1 MARDP
6 LPAWYRRAPTGR
18 AFARPPTVP
27 AAAHRRSPPLA
38 AAPAPKL
45 PPRPTT
51 CSVPRSIRLRPW
63 QKHALE
69 RFSATGAADFL
80 AVATPGAGKTTFAL
94 AAARLVL
101 AAGDVRRLVVVV
113 PTAHLKRQWARAA
126 ADLDLHLETSW
137 SPSRAALPRDMH
149 GVVATYQQVATHPA
163 AVARLA
169 RGSFVVLD
177 EVHHAGDDR
186 AWGESL
192 RRAFSG
198 AARRLSLSGTPFR
211 SDSAAIPF
219 VDYRDDEARPDF
231 EYDYGEAL
239 GDRRVVRPI
248 YFPRTNGF
256 MEWQAPDGTV
266 HAATFDDPL
275 ATAHANQ
282 RLRTAL
288 SVQGQWLPEVLAAAH
303 GRLLE
308 LRRHH
313 PAAGGLVISSDQEHA
328 RGVAGLLRRHHGVEA
343 VVATSDDPLASHR
356 ISRFAASDDPWLVA
370 VRMVSEGVDL
380 PRLRVGVF
388 ATTTTTEL
396 FFRQAVGR
404 FVRWTPGIGR
414 QPAYLYIPDDPRLR
428 RAAGEVAQRR
438 RHSLR
443 RGDGREGAELPPPDP
458 LAAEPP
464 AEPGDEEQLSLF
476 SVISAV
482 ATDAVVPE
490 DELDDDEPLLLDDD
504 PSLVLD
510 LPSPPPLAGR
520 QVTDSGPGESR
531 TEVKQRLRRANQ
543 DVVRTIAR
551 RTGRSHA
558 EVNAELNRL
567 AGVAT
572 VTAATL
578 EQLERR
584 LHHGERWSQRA

>member
-1 MARDP
+1 M
-6 LPAWYRRAPTGR
+6 
-18 AFARPPTVP
+18 
-27 AAAHRRSPPLA
+27 
-38 AAPAPKL
+38 
-45 PPRPTT
+45 
-51 CSVPRSIRLRPW
+51 PRSIRLRPW
-63 QKHALE
+63 QKAALE
-69 RFSATGAADFL
+69 RFSVADGADFM

-101 AAGDVRRLVVVV
+101 ARGDVRRLVVVV

-126 ADLDLHLETSW
+126 AELDLHLDSAW
-137 SPSRAALPRDMH
+137 SPARAGLASDMH
-149 GVVATYQQVATHPA
+149 GIVTTYQQVAAHPA
-163 AVARLA
+163 AVAGLA
-169 RGSFVVLD
+169 RHGFVVLD

-211 SDSAAIPF
+211 SDTTTIPF

-239 GDRRVVRPI
+239 GERRVVRPI
-248 YFPRTNGF
+248 YFPRTNGL

-266 HAATFDDPL
+266 HAAGFDDPL
-275 ATAHANQ
+275 AVERANQ

-288 SVQGQWLPEVLAAAH
+288 SVEGQWLPEVLAAAH
-303 GRLLE
+303 DRLLE

-313 PAAGGLVISSDQEHA
+313 RDAGGLVIATDQEHA
-328 RGVAGLLRRHHGVEA
+328 RGIAGLLRRHQGVSA
-343 VVATSDDPLASHR
+343 VVATSDDPMASHH
-356 ISRFAASDDPWLVA
+356 ISRFATSDDPWLVA

-388 ATTTTTEL
+388 ATTTTTDL

-404 FVRWTPGIGR
+404 FVRWIPGIGR
-414 QPAYLYIPDDPRLR
+414 QPAYLYIPDDQRLR
-428 RAAGEVAQRR
+428 RAAAEVAHRR

-443 RGDGREGAELPPPDP
+443 RSDTRHAPDM
-458 LAAEPP
+458 LRAEPP
-464 AEPGDEEQLSLF
+464 TEPVAPVAEEQLSLF

-482 ATDAVVPE
+482 ATDAVVP
-490 DELDDDEPLLLDDD
+490 DDDPDDDELLLPDDD
-504 PSLVLD
+504 PALVLD

-520 QVTDSGPGESR
+520 PMMAAPVPGGESR
-531 TEVKQRLRRANQ
+531 TEAKQRLRRANQ
-543 DVVRTIAR
+543 DMVRTIAR

-567 AGVAT
+567 SGVAA
-572 VTAATL
+572 VASATL

-584 LHHGERWSQRA
+584 LRHGERWSQN